1 MDNNEIKKENRK
13 ALPKIIFIM
22 VISLLAAVRRAFAP
36 LNTGWTVCLMVWKV
50 CERFFAYILPRG

>member
-22 VISLLAAVRRAFAP
+22 IISLLAGGPAGFCSAKYRLDSLSNGMESV
-36 LNTGWTVCLMVWKV
+36 
-50 CERFFAYILPRG
+50 

>member
-22 VISLLAAVRRAFAP
+22 VISRRAGGPA
-36 LNTGWTVCLMVWKV
+36 V
-50 CERFFAYILPRG
+50 FFSAKYGLDSLSNGMESV